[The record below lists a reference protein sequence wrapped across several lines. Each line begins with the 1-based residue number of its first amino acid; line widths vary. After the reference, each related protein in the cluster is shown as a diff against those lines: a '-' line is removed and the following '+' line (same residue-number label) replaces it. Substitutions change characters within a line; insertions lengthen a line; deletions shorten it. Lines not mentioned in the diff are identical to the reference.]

1 MDDLIYYYPHGHE
14 AHYSSGHPERP
25 DRVNTVRQAIDDAG
39 WWNGFSKIAPLI
51 LSKDIYEAVHTPDY
65 LDTLEKACREERW
78 LDVDTYTKPESW
90 QLALNAAG
98 GSAAMAA
105 AVWTGVARRG
115 FALSRPPGHHA
126 CKGRGMGFCLMN
138 NMALAAQ
145 YLVREL
151 GAKRLAIIDLDL
163 HHGNGTQDIFWKR
176 SDVFFISVH
185 QSPLYPGTG
194 NLEDI
199 GEANGWGCTANIPLP
214 PASGDEAYQTIM
226 EELII
231 PLLERYSPEMVMISL
246 GYDAHWCD
254 PLGHLRLSAAGYN
267 HILTQV
273 LEWIDRNCQSRVG
286 IILEGGYDLRAA
298 AACAQATVAALLN
311 KEWVDPIGPTPRPEG
326 YSWQAVLRRA
336 HDLWKV

>member
-14 AHYSSGHPERP
+14 AHYSFGHPERP
-25 DRVNTVRQAIDDAG
+25 DRIDTIRQALKETG
-39 WWNGFSKIAPLI
+39 WWDGFPTIAPLV
-51 LSKDIYEAVHTPDY
+51 LSREIYEAVHAVDY
-65 LDTLEKACREERW
+65 LNTLEKACLEGHW
-78 LDVDTYTKPESW
+78 LDGDTYTTPESW

-126 CKGRGMGFCLMN
+126 CKRRGMGFCLMN

-145 YLVREL
+145 YLVQEL

-163 HHGNGTQDIFWKR
+163 HHGNGTQEIFWTR

-194 NLEDI
+194 SLEEI
-199 GEANGWGCTANIPLP
+199 GEADGKGYSVNIPLP
-214 PASGDEAYQTIM
+214 PASGDQAYHMIIGR
-226 EELII
+226 LIL
-231 PLLERYSPEMVMISL
+231 PLLSRYLPEMVLISL
-246 GYDAHWCD
+246 GYDPHWCD
-254 PLGHLRLSAAGYN
+254 PLGHLRLSAAAYKQ
-267 HILTQV
+267 IMTQI
-273 LEWIDRNCQSRVG
+273 LEWVDRNCDGKLG
-286 IILEGGYDLRAA
+286 IILEGGYDLRAT
-298 AACAQATVAALLN
+298 AACAQATVAAILN
-311 KEWVDPIGPTPRPEG
+311 KDWVDPLGPSPRPEG

-336 HDLWKV
+336 YDLWKV